1 MADERELL
9 QRAEQQAEEA
19 LATPARVSRI
29 SARAREKAEHYRGR
43 LGDAFGDIQAIT
55 RLLTAWAQGRYR
67 VVPMRTLVAL
77 LGALLY
83 FLMPLDALPD
93 FILALGFLDDAA
105 IIARVIQIFRDD
117 LKAFRLWE
125 QTGQEDITKE
135 GSDNAE

>member
-1 MADERELL
+1 MADEHELL
-9 QRAEQQAEEA
+9 QRAERQAEEA

-67 VVPMRTLVAL
+67 IVPMRTLVAL

-83 FLMPLDALPD
+83 FLMPLDAVPD
-93 FILALGFLDDAA
+93 FILGLGFLDDAA
-105 IIARVIQIFRDD
+105 VIARVIQIFRDD
-117 LKAFRLWE
+117 LNAFRQWE
-125 QTGQEDITKE
+125 KNSVNAGTEE
-135 GSDNAE
+135 GDEL

>member
-1 MADERELL
+1 MTDERELL
-9 QRAEQQAEEA
+9 KRAEQQAEEA
-19 LATPARVSRI
+19 LATPARVNRI
-29 SARAREKAEHYRGR
+29 SHSARLKAERYRAR

-83 FLMPLDALPD
+83 FLMPLDAVPD
-93 FILALGFLDDAA
+93 FILALGLLDDAA

-117 LKAFRLWE
+117 LKAFRQWE
-125 QTGQEDITKE
+125 LAGQQQTKTE
-135 GSDNAE
+135 GTGNAE

>member
-9 QRAEQQAEEA
+9 KRAEQQAEEA

-29 SARAREKAEHYRGR
+29 STRAREKAEHYRGR
-43 LGDAFGDIQAIT
+43 LGEAFGDIQAIT

-83 FLMPLDALPD
+83 FLMPLDAVPD
-93 FILALGFLDDAA
+93 FILALGLIDDAA
-105 IIARVIQIFRDD
+105 IIARVIHIFRDD
-117 LKAFRLWE
+117 LKAFRQWE
-125 QTGQEDITKE
+125 KSNQNVCTDE
-135 GSDNAE
+135 GDNNAE

>member
-19 LATPARVSRI
+19 LAAPARVSRI

-83 FLMPLDALPD
+83 FLMPLDAVPD

-125 QTGQEDITKE
+125 QASQEDRTKE
-135 GSDNAE
+135 GNDNAE

>member
-29 SARAREKAEHYRGR
+29 SAKAREKAEHYRGR

-83 FLMPLDALPD
+83 FLMPLDAVPD

-125 QTGQEDITKE
+125 QASQEDRTKE
-135 GSDNAE
+135 GNDNAE

>member
-1 MADERELL
+1 MADEHELL
-9 QRAEQQAEEA
+9 QRAERQAEEA

-29 SARAREKAEHYRGR
+29 SDKAREKAEHYRGR

-55 RLLTAWAQGRYR
+55 RLLTAWAKGRYR

-83 FLMPLDALPD
+83 FLMPLDAVPD

-117 LKAFRLWE
+117 LNAFRQWE
-125 QTGQEDITKE
+125 KNSANACTEE
-135 GSDNAE
+135 GDEQ

>member
-125 QTGQEDITKE
+125 QASQEDRTKE
-135 GSDNAE
+135 GNDNAE